1 MKALL
6 REQLYFIKN
15 FYKTYRLKIT
25 LKDSIL
31 RGPLQVNYSNLN
43 NIHISKRVFI
53 DVKSIIRIMDECKLY
68 IGEGTYIGPHCHLSG
83 TEKKLVIGKNV
94 LIAPRVYITTTNY
107 NYEDI
112 TTPIKEQGHTSKGDV
127 TIEDG
132 SWLGIGSRIL
142 SGTTVGKNSVIGANS
157 VVTKNIPSYS
167 VAVGSPARV
176 VKQYNEKEKKW
187 VFI

>member
-15 FYKTYRLKIT
+15 LYKIYRLKN
-25 LKDSIL
+25 KFKGSIL
-31 RGPLQVNYSNLN
+31 RGPLQVDYSNLN
-43 NIHISKRVFI
+43 NIYISKRVFI
-53 DVKSIIRIMDECKLY
+53 DVKSIIRIMDECELY
-68 IGEGTYIGPHCHLSG
+68 IGGGTYIGPHCHLSG

-112 TTPIKEQGHTSKGDV
+112 TKPIKNQGHVSKGDV

-132 SWLGIGSRIL
+132 SWLGIGSCIL
-142 SGTTVGKNSVIGANS
+142 SGTTVGKNSIIGANA
-157 VVTKNIPSYS
+157 VVTNNIPPFS

-187 VFI
+187 VYV